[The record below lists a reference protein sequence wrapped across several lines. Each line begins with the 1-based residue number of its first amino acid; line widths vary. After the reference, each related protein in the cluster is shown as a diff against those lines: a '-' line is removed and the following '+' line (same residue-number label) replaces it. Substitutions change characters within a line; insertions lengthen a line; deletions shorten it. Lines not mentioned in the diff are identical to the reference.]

1 MIPGYPLAAQ
11 PAAGPYSGGRYPFPP
26 GGTGATGHYPPP
38 VTPARRPGEPFTWVK
53 PLRNRERRGFWPYTL
68 AESGYMFAGAAASG
82 ALFSVRFPNIFGLIV
97 AVCSVILA
105 IISLS
110 RRGLNAL
117 FLSFAIFGLVIGI
130 VSIVLKFIWIG

>member
-1 MIPGYPLAAQ
+1 
-11 PAAGPYSGGRYPFPP
+11 
-26 GGTGATGHYPPP
+26 
-38 VTPARRPGEPFTWVK
+38 
-53 PLRNRERRGFWPYTL
+53 
-68 AESGYMFAGAAASG
+68 MFAGAAASG
-82 ALFSVRFPNIFGLIV
+82 ALFSLQFLNIFGLIV

-117 FLSFAIFGLVIGI
+117 FLSFALFGLVIGI